1 MTVVDQTKFNYS
13 SDWKID
19 QLVQTGTATVSIPS
33 STATPAYVFVASLSP
48 AFSGIP
54 IVEGTWSND
63 GGTTW
68 RQFGD
73 PVLGG
78 GVYLDVTSSQLQV
91 KCQYTPATTIQI
103 RYYVYADKVDY

>member
-1 MTVVDQTKFNYS
+1 MTFVDWTQFNYS
-13 SDWKID
+13 SDWTID
-19 QLVQTGTATVSIPS
+19 QLIQSGTATISIPS
-33 STATPAYVFVASLSP
+33 SSATPSYVPLVSLSEQ
-48 AFSGIP
+48 FSGIP

-78 GVYLDVTSSQLQV
+78 GVYLDITTTQLQV
-91 KCQYTPATTIQI
+91 KCQYTPATTIQV
-103 RYYVYADKVDY
+103 RYYIYADKVNY